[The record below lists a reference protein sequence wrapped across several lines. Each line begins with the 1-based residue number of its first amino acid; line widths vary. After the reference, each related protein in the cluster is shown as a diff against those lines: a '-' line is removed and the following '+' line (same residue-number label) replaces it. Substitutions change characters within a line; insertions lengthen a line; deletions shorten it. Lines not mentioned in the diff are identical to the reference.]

1 MGILSGLESFG
12 LGKLSE
18 ANVYDEDKKT
28 DQNGQQAEEEKE
40 KHVVSEDELLFDKSF
55 SCPICAS
62 SFKCKMVRTGKVK
75 LQGADL
81 DLRPKYETVDVL
93 KYDAI
98 VCPKCGYAAL
108 NRYYNYITAGQARM
122 VKEQIS
128 INFKGLPA
136 YGSAYTYEDAINR
149 HKLSL
154 ISTIVK
160 RAHSSERAYN
170 CLKLAWLYRGMAESL
185 SKDDAEYQEKVA
197 ACKKEEKELIQNAYE
212 GFVHAFSTEG
222 FPMCGMDQHTME
234 YLIASL
240 AMQCGKYEDAVRM
253 VSRII
258 VSRDAN
264 ERTKEKA
271 RVLKEKL
278 VDAQKGI

>member
-1 MGILSGLESFG
+1 MGIFSGLESFG
-12 LGKLSE
+12 LGKLNNTKIYE
-18 ANVYDEDKKT
+18 EKQQVTEDSP
-28 DQNGQQAEEEKE
+28 QPEVEKE
-40 KHVVSEDELLFDKSF
+40 KHVVTEDELLFDKSF
-55 SCPICAS
+55 DCPICGN

-75 LQGADL
+75 LNGADL
-81 DLRPKYETVDVL
+81 DLRPRYEGLDVL
-93 KYDAI
+93 KYDAV

-108 NRYYNYITAGQARM
+108 NRYYNYVTAGQARM

-128 INFKGLPA
+128 MSFKGLPA
-136 YGSAYTYEDAINR
+136 YGSIYTYEDAINR

-160 RAHSSERAYN
+160 KAHASERAYN
-170 CLKLAWLYRGMAESL
+170 CLKLAWLYRGMAETL
-185 SKDDAEYQEKVA
+185 SKDDAKWK
-197 ACKKEEKELIQNAYE
+197 ACKTEEKELIQNAYE

-240 AMQCGKYEDAVRM
+240 ATQCGKYEDAVRM

-278 VDAQKGI
+278 IELQEKHQ